1 MQKILLM
8 DTIKTDKYYFEPLS
22 THFSAMFVYKNQ
34 QEGGVLKYCFQLY
47 TGIGRYPVLDW
58 AEMLWNEISPAY

>member
-1 MQKILLM
+1 MN
-8 DTIKTDKYYFEPLS
+8 TIKTDKYCFEPLS

-34 QEGGVLKYCFQLY
+34 QEGEVLKYGFQLY

-58 AEMLWNEISPAY
+58 AEML